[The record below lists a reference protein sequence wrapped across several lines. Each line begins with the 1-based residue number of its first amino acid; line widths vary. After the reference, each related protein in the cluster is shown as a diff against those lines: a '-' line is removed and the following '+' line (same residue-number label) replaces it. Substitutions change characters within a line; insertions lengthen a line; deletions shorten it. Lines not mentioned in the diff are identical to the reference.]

1 MVKEISLECNLERS
15 LVDQFKSSVKSF
27 CKLNKIQYKI
37 SVSKKAFVK
46 NKVKIY
52 LIGEYNTVS
61 QAEIILNHIITNM
74 VPKC

>member
-1 MVKEISLECNLERS
+1 MVKEISLECNLDRS

-27 CKLNKIQYKI
+27 CNLNKIQYRI

-74 VPKC
+74 VPKS